1 MQKIINILAIATFG
15 VSAAVVG
22 GSAYLYLNKDSLI
35 ESAREKATA
44 AVTEAIT
51 DALPGV
57 ISGAMPKMPSAT
69 GGVSTSM
76 PAIPGL

>member
-1 MQKIINILAIATFG
+1 MQKIINILAIASFG

-51 DALPGV
+51 DALPGM
-57 ISGAMPKMPSAT
+57 ISGAMPKMPSA
-69 GGVSTSM
+69 VSYTHLTL
-76 PAIPGL
+76 PTKA